1 MNMGAVKPSDPEEKA
16 TFRSLCERPK
26 NLLVEETKSFKTA
39 RCGVG
44 RAVVLGN
51 ENPSFRADR
60 LLRRVAL

>member
-1 MNMGAVKPSDPEEKA
+1 MGAADPANPEEKA
-16 TFRSLCERPK
+16 TFRSLCERPE

-44 RAVVLGN
+44 RAVFFGS

-60 LLRRVAL
+60 LLRRAAL